1 MSIKRVGERSDRNM
15 AEIPRMRTIKQCAA
29 YFKAEDPESGLGEW
43 RIRQMVKQGEIPV
56 YRAGRRI
63 LINLDILITYVSG
76 EGPAA
81 EEKEKALN

>member
-1 MSIKRVGERSDRNM
+1 M

-29 YFKAEDPESGLGEW
+29 YLKSKTRIAASGEW
-43 RIRQMVKQGEIPV
+43 RIRQMVNQGEIPV

-63 LINLDILITYVSG
+63 LINLDTLITHVAG
-76 EGPAA
+76 ETPAA